1 MLVRGGG
8 ERATPRRKEEDFM
21 LLRKLSDW
29 PTSSWNPANELERI
43 QRELGHLTRGFTRE
57 PMAGVFPLMN
67 LTEDKD
73 NYYVRAEL
81 PGIKGGDLE
90 IQATGDSLTISGER
104 KISEDANATYH
115 RRERESGKFSRILT
129 LPGEIDTDKVEATCV
144 DGILTIRLPKAEAS
158 KPRQITVK
166 SS

>member
-1 MLVRGGG
+1 
-8 ERATPRRKEEDFM
+8 M
-21 LLRKLSDW
+21 LLRRITDW
-29 PTSSWNPANELERI
+29 PTSSWNPFSELDRI
-43 QRELGHLTRGFTRE
+43 QRELSTLSRGFMRE

-81 PGIKGGDLE
+81 PGIKGSDLE
-90 IQATGDSLTISGER
+90 IQATGDALTISGER
-104 KISEDANATYH
+104 KIPEDENATYH

-129 LPGEIDTDKVEATCV
+129 LPGEIDANKVEASCV

-158 KPRQITVK
+158 KPKQIQVK